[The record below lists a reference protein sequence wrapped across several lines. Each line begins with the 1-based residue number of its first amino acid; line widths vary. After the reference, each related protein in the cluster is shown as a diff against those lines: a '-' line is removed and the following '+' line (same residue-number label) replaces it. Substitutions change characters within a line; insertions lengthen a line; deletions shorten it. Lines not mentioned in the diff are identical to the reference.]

1 MLSTA
6 AFLMKSLKADGLMS
20 WKWCLDGTYR
30 MAFQSWFIAVPA
42 QLLRMADGS
51 SRSELK
57 KAMYPHYIP
66 TQKYRDLMANL
77 ISNSQA
83 LVAEI
88 FVLEEG

>member
-1 MLSTA
+1 MVLQ
-6 AFLMKSLKADGLMS
+6 G
-20 WKWCLDGTYR
+20 
-30 MAFQSWFIAVPA
+30 
-42 QLLRMADGS
+42 
-51 SRSELK
+51 SELK
-57 KAMYPHYIP
+57 KAMHPHYIP